1 MKQATPARE
10 WWTAE
15 ALAAAGLPDVPTSQ
29 KGIDLLA
36 KRLDW
41 RAHPTY
47 ARRRTGRGGGWEY
60 HWKLLPVRAQAAL
73 LKAASAPHHAPAPQR
88 ARGEVWS
95 WYDGLPEAVKAQA
108 AARLAVIQ
116 KVEALEA
123 PMGKALAVD
132 TVAAEADVAARTIWN
147 WFEMI
152 EGVDPADRL
161 AYLAPRHRAA
171 ESKRERAECSQEF
184 LDWLKAD
191 YLRVDG
197 GSFKACYDRVKKLCE
212 TRGLRVLADRTAR
225 RWMDANVPRV
235 TQVYAREGLKGLEK
249 CFPPQ
254 IRDRSTMVALEG
266 VNADC
271 HKIDVFVQWPGI
283 DKPVRPQIVAF
294 QDLYSNKIL
303 SWQVDLDP
311 NKVAV
316 MSAFGEM
323 VETWGIPRHCLFDNG
338 HEFANKWLTGGA
350 PTRFRF
356 KVREADALGVL
367 PQMGI
372 QIHWATPAH
381 GQAKPIERAF
391 RDIADRLA
399 RHPAF
404 AGAYVGN
411 KPTAKP
417 ENYGSRAIPLADFL
431 EITAREIAEHNARPG
446 RLTPN
451 AKGRSFD
458 ETFAESYAKA
468 PIRKATPEQH
478 RLWLMGQEICTLHK
492 GHGALKLF
500 KNSYWADWMNEFAG
514 QEVVARFDPENLHK
528 GLWIYTLAGEY
539 LGEAECREQV
549 GFFDLV
555 GARLHAKAKAQ
566 RRRIEKELLKAQLPV
581 SVETLVAELATVPAP
596 ETPLIEAKVVDI
608 APARHRKV
616 QATER
621 SLPVPD
627 ASIEERLTV
636 FHADFSQNRTP
647 AKEEE
652 ESAADRFWR
661 ALDIER
667 RSEAGEP
674 VTEEEAEFY
683 GRMQRLPEYRA
694 QRLAYKEWGAAAIG

>member
-1 MKQATPARE
+1 MKSATPARE

-15 ALAAAGLPDVPTSQ
+15 ALAAAGLPDVPTT
-29 KGIDLLA
+29 KRNVNA
-36 KRLDW
+36 MAARLDW
-41 RAHPTY
+41 MAHPTY
-47 ARRRTGRGGGWEY
+47 ARRRAGRGGGWEY

-95 WYDGLPEAVKAQA
+95 WYDGLPETVKAQA

-132 TVAAEADVAARTIWN
+132 MVAQETDVSARTIWN

-171 ESKRERAECSQEF
+171 DAKRERADCSQEF
-184 LDWLKAD
+184 LDWLRAD
-191 YLRVDG
+191 YLRLEKP
-197 GSFKACYDRVKKLCE
+197 SFKSCYDRVVELCRA
-212 TRGLRVLADRTAR
+212 RGLTMLTERTAR
-225 RWMDANVPRV
+225 RWIEANVPRV
-235 TQVYAREGLKGLEK
+235 SLVLAREGERGLAK

-254 IRDRSTMVALEG
+254 IRDRSTLTALEA

-283 DKPVRPQIVAF
+283 EQPVRPQIAAF
-294 QDLYSNKIL
+294 QDLYSNKML
-303 SWQVDLDP
+303 AYRVDLDP

-316 MSAFGEM
+316 MQAWGEL
-323 VETWGIPRHCLFDNG
+323 VETYGIPRHCLFDNG
-338 HEFANKWLTGGA
+338 MEFANKWLTGGT

-356 KVREADALGVL
+356 KVRPDDGLGVL
-367 PQMGI
+367 PQMGV

-381 GQAKPIERAF
+381 GQAKPIERGF
-391 RDIADRLA
+391 RDFADRVA
-399 RHPAF
+399 KHPAF

-411 KPTAKP
+411 NPLAKP
-417 ENYGSRAIPLADFL
+417 ENYASRAIPLADFL
-431 EITAREIAEHNARPG
+431 AVLDQEVAKHNARPG
-446 RLTPN
+446 RLTAN

-458 ETFAESYAKA
+458 ETFAESYATA

-478 RLWLMGQEICTLHK
+478 RLWLMGQEKRKLHRT
-492 GHGALKLF
+492 HGVLTLF
-500 KNSYWADWMNEFAG
+500 KNGYWADWMNEFAG
-514 QEVVARFDPENLHK
+514 ENVLSRFNPEDLHE
-528 GLWIYTLAGEY
+528 GLYIYSLAGEF
-539 LGEAECREQV
+539 LGFAECREKT

-555 GARLHAKAKAQ
+555 GAKLHAKADRARKRA
-566 RRRIEKELLKAQLPV
+566 EKELLKAQLPV
-581 SVETLVAELATVPAP
+581 SLDTYAAELASLPQP
-596 ETPLIEAKVVDI
+596 ETPLIEAKVVEMM
-608 APARHRKV
+608 PVRHRTPV
-616 QATER
+616 IER

-636 FHADFSQNRTP
+636 FHADFSQKRLP
-647 AKEEE
+647 AKGEE

-694 QRLAYKEWGAAAIG
+694 QRLAYKVNGAAAIG

>member
-1 MKQATPARE
+1 MKQAPPPRE
-10 WWTAE
+10 WWTAD
-15 ALAAAGLPDVPTSQ
+15 ALAAAGLPDVPMSQ
-29 KGIDLLA
+29 KGVDLLA

-47 ARRRTGRGGGWEY
+47 ARRRAGRGGGWEY

-73 LKAASAPHHAPAPQR
+73 LKAASASHHAPAPQR
-88 ARGEVWS
+88 ARGEVWA
-95 WYDGLPEAVKAQA
+95 WYDGLPETVKAQA

-171 ESKRERAECSQEF
+171 EAKRERAECDPEF
-184 LDWLKAD
+184 LDWLRAD
-191 YLRVDG
+191 YLRLEKP
-197 GSFKACYDRVKKLCE
+197 SFKSCYDRVTELCRA
-212 TRGLRVLADRTAR
+212 RGLAVLTERTAR
-225 RWMDANVPRV
+225 RWIEANVPRV
-235 TQVYAREGLKGLEK
+235 TLVLAREGERGLAK

-254 IRDRSTMVALEG
+254 IRDRSTLTALEA

-283 DKPVRPQIVAF
+283 EQPVRPQIAAF
-294 QDLYSNKIL
+294 QDLYSNKML
-303 SWQVDLDP
+303 AYRVDLDP

-316 MSAFGEM
+316 MQAWGEL
-323 VETWGIPRHCLFDNG
+323 VETYGIPRHCLFDNG
-338 HEFANKWLTGGA
+338 MEFANKWLTGGT

-356 KVREADALGVL
+356 KVRPDDGLGVL
-367 PQMGI
+367 PQMGV

-381 GQAKPIERAF
+381 GQAKPIERGF
-391 RDIADRLA
+391 RDFADRVA
-399 RHPAF
+399 KHPAF

-411 KPTAKP
+411 NPLAKP
-417 ENYGSRAIPLADFL
+417 ENYASRAIPLADFL
-431 EITAREIAEHNARPG
+431 AVLDQEVAKHNARPG
-446 RLTPN
+446 RLTAN

-458 ETFAESYAKA
+458 ETFAESYATA

-478 RLWLMGQEICTLHK
+478 RLWLMGQEKRKLHRS
-492 GHGALKLF
+492 HGVLTLF
-500 KNSYWADWMNEFAG
+500 KNGYWADWMNEFAG
-514 QEVVARFDPENLHK
+514 ENVLARFNPEDLHE
-528 GLWIYTLAGEY
+528 GLYIYSLAGEF
-539 LGEAECREQV
+539 LGFAECREKT

-555 GARLHAKAKAQ
+555 GAKLHAKADRARKRA
-566 RRRIEKELLKAQLPV
+566 EKELLKAQLPV
-581 SVETLVAELATVPAP
+581 SLDTYAAELARLPQP
-596 ETPLIEAKVVDI
+596 ETPLIEAKVVEMM
-608 APARHRKV
+608 PVRHQKPV
-616 QATER
+616 IER

-636 FHADFSQNRTP
+636 FHADFSQKRPP